1 MSKYVKDLI
10 TTELKKRFDGVEEAL
25 LVNVIGMPNEQNV
38 ALRRQLRQKKINLV
52 VVKNSLARRATE
64 GTALAP
70 AFEGVQGTLAVLWGG
85 DDLVS
90 LAKEVIRIAGQKE
103 FAPFAPQ
110 GGVMDGQ
117 QLSPA
122 EVTQVAKWPSR
133 AEQLSILVG
142 QILSPGA
149 NLSAQLLG
157 PGRKLNS
164 QIKKKSE
171 GAEDEAP
178 DEAPAEAAGEAPS
191 EAAAAAGDA
200 PSAEATSADAAP
212 AAE

>member
-10 TTELKKRFDGVEEAL
+10 TTELKKRLDGVEDAL

-38 ALRRQLRQKKINLV
+38 ALRRQLRQKKINLL

-64 GTALAP
+64 GTAIAP
-70 AFEGVQGTLAVLWGG
+70 AFEGAAGTLAVLWGG
-85 DDLVS
+85 EDLVS
-90 LAKEVIRIAGQKE
+90 LAKEVVRIAGQKE

-117 QLSPA
+117 KLSA
-122 EVTQVAKWPSR
+122 EEVRQVSKWPSR

-157 PGRKLNS
+157 PGKKLNS
-164 QIKKKSE
+164 QIKKKGE
-171 GAEDEAP
+171 GAEGD
-178 DEAPAEAAGEAPS
+178 S
-191 EAAAAAGDA
+191 TAGDSTA
-200 PSAEATSADAAP
+200 GDSAAP
-212 AAE
+212 AAAAE

>member
-1 MSKYVKDLI
+1 MSKYVKDLM
-10 TTELKKRFDGVEEAL
+10 TAELKKRLDGVEDAL
-25 LVNVIGMPNEQNV
+25 LVNVIGMPNERNV
-38 ALRRQLRQKKINLV
+38 ALRRQLRQKKINLL
-52 VVKNSLARRATE
+52 VVKNSLARRATD

-70 AFEGVQGTLAVLWGG
+70 AFEGTEGTLALLWGG

-90 LAKEVIRIAGQKE
+90 LAKEVVRISGQKE
-103 FAPFAPQ
+103 FEPFAPQ

-117 QLSPA
+117 KLSPA

-157 PGRKLNS
+157 PGKQLNS
-164 QIKKKSE
+164 QIKKKGE
-171 GAEDEAP
+171 GAEE
-178 DEAPAEAAGEAPS
+178 
-191 EAAAAAGDA
+191 
-200 PSAEATSADAAP
+200 TAP

>member
-1 MSKYVKDLI
+1 M
-10 TTELKKRFDGVEEAL
+10 
-25 LVNVIGMPNEQNV
+25 
-38 ALRRQLRQKKINLV
+38 
-52 VVKNSLARRATE
+52 
-64 GTALAP
+64 
-70 AFEGVQGTLAVLWGG
+70 
-85 DDLVS
+85 S
-90 LAKEVIRIAGQKE
+90 LAKEVVRIAGQKE

-117 QLSPA
+117 SLSPA

-133 AEQLSILVG
+133 AEQFSILVG

-157 PGRKLNS
+157 PGSKLNS

-171 GAEDEAP
+171 GAEEEA
-178 DEAPAEAAGEAPS
+178 EAETAAAPAETAAAPADAPAA
-191 EAAAAAGDA
+191 EAA
-200 PSAEATSADAAP
+200 PPDAAP

>member
-10 TTELKKRFDGVEEAL
+10 TSEFKRRLDGVDDAL
-25 LVNVIGMPNEQNV
+25 LVNVVGLPNEQNV
-38 ALRRQLRQKKINLV
+38 ALRRDLRKKNIQLMVI
-52 VVKNSLARRATE
+52 KNSLARRATE
-64 GTALAP
+64 GTSLAP
-70 AFEGVQGTLAVLWGG
+70 AFEGAAGTLAVIWGG

-90 LAKEVIRIAGQKE
+90 LAKEVVRIAGLKE
-103 FAPFAPQ
+103 FAKFTPQ

-117 QLSPA
+117 KLSPE
-122 EVTQVAKWPSR
+122 EVTQVSKWPSR
-133 AEQLSILVG
+133 AEQLSLLVG

-157 PGRKLNS
+157 PGKKLNS
-164 QIKKKSE
+164 QIKKKGE

-178 DEAPAEAAGEAPS
+178 AAEAPAS
-191 EAAAAAGDA
+191 EAAAAAA
-200 PSAEATSADAAP
+200 PEAAEAAP